1 MMQIDH
7 EKGKKKK
14 RDFDQRSLETANSQ
28 LQYRHNEN
36 KAGAEK
42 IASNKRRRE
51 NNQDTG
57 DQHERPKNYLS
68 SSPQSQFFCH
78 RPRLRGRT
86 QHSPTMSHRKNQ
98 CEENQ
103 C

>member
-14 RDFDQRSLETANSQ
+14 KRDFCQRSLEIANSQ
-28 LQYRHNEN
+28 LQYRHSEN

-51 NNQDTG
+51 TTRIPETNTRDPRTICPV
-57 DQHERPKNYLS
+57 RPNRNS
-68 SSPQSQFFCH
+68 SAIA
-78 RPRLRGRT
+78 LA
-86 QHSPTMSHRKNQ
+86 
-98 CEENQ
+98 
-103 C
+103 